1 MKRKSI
7 LITGAGSGIGKDS
20 AFALAQRGHAVI
32 ATTET
37 ENQSV
42 QLQNDADL
50 KELDITTFKLDI
62 TDPHDRDLIRDHSID
77 VLINNAAI
85 GESGSLAE
93 IDMNRVRQNF
103 ETNVFSTFEISQIAL
118 QKMLQQDSGSILFI
132 SSLAG
137 RVAMPFLGPYSM
149 TKFALSSGA
158 ETMRNE
164 VKRISKNIHISLIE
178 PGVYHT
184 GFNQRNIARKYEWM
198 DESSMFYHIMDSIK
212 QEEERNF
219 RFTEMRSTKGIVG
232 KIVKAAESNN
242 PKLRYSA
249 PWWQALGVH
258 IWSIE
263 IPQKAP
269 PHSISRRK
277 NTPS

>member
-1 MKRKSI
+1 MKRKTI

-20 AFALAQRGHAVI
+20 TIELARRGHKI
-32 ATTET
+32 LATTET
-37 ENQSV
+37 ESQSV
-42 QLQNDADL
+42 ELQDEVAQMGL
-50 KELDITTFKLDI
+50 TISTFKLDI
-62 TDPHDRDLIRDHSID
+62 TDPKDRELIRDHDVD

-93 IDMNRVRQNF
+93 IDMDRVRKNF
-103 ETNVFSTFEISQIAL
+103 EINVFSTFELAQIAL
-118 QKMLQQDSGSILFI
+118 EEMLRKDQGTVLFI

-158 ETMRNE
+158 EMMRNE
-164 VKRISKNIHISLIE
+164 VKRISKNVHISLIE
-178 PGVYHT
+178 PGGYHT

-219 RFTEMRSTKGIVG
+219 RFTEMQSTKGIVG
-232 KIVKAAESNN
+232 KIVKAVESNN

-258 IWSIE
+258 IWRMFG
-263 IPQKAP
+263 K
-269 PHSISRRK
+269 
-277 NTPS
+277 